1 MVDSAALD
9 GMRRGAMVFCG
20 LLGISAYAA
29 AAEKQRP
36 SDIFD
41 QVAAGDSWTV
51 VKTEPDG
58 DVSRA
63 SDHVVSSKPV
73 AAPCAGGANGGADA
87 EAGTPMSWW
96 ELGCGVVLIG
106 WVPGLIGYKILRLLG
121 DTIHDVRV
129 TWRRSAKS
137 SLRLT
142 VKRVAASVESLV
154 DKPS

>member
-1 MVDSAALD
+1 
-9 GMRRGAMVFCG
+9 
-20 LLGISAYAA
+20 
-29 AAEKQRP
+29 
-36 SDIFD
+36 
-41 QVAAGDSWTV
+41 
-51 VKTEPDG
+51 
-58 DVSRA
+58 
-63 SDHVVSSKPV
+63 
-73 AAPCAGGANGGADA
+73 
-87 EAGTPMSWW
+87 MSWW

>member
-1 MVDSAALD
+1 MA
-9 GMRRGAMVFCG
+9 FCG

-73 AAPCAGGANGGADA
+73 AAPCEGARMAMPMRKPGIRCLGGSWDAG
-87 EAGTPMSWW
+87 
-96 ELGCGVVLIG
+96 LF
-106 WVPGLIGYKILRLLG
+106 
-121 DTIHDVRV
+121 
-129 TWRRSAKS
+129 
-137 SLRLT
+137 
-142 VKRVAASVESLV
+142 
-154 DKPS
+154 